1 MGKNKSNKKDA
12 IIDIEFTGLDKT
24 FITDNEIIQ
33 VKLINTTNGKAIL
46 RNFNSKKPL
55 SAHTQLEHRVT
66 KYIDCPYFSDSE
78 FNNMLNEIELEI
90 GNTKFF
96 GFGTAMDI
104 KMLSKYGINI
114 QIEDIQTKLQ
124 RSKFAYRMAT
134 EGSSLEA
141 TYLIVTGKYP
151 DNINHASI
159 DELNIIYELYKEVKK
174 IKKLH
179 RYMKYVPFGHCA
191 GMKIYDYVGD
201 YRRAADGYRY
211 NNNDE
216 FAKALDYYISLRGEE
231 FYGW

>member
-1 MGKNKSNKKDA
+1 METTKDA
-12 IIDIEFTGLDKT
+12 IIDIEFTGLDRT
-24 FITDNEIIQ
+24 FINDNEIIQ
-33 VKLINTTNGKAIL
+33 VKMMNIKNRKKVC

-90 GNTKFF
+90 GNTKFY
-96 GFGTAMDI
+96 GFGNSMDI
-104 KMLSKYGINI
+104 KMLQKYNI
-114 QIEDIQTKLQ
+114 YISIIDIREHFQKTEY
-124 RSKFAYRMAT
+124 AYRMAT

-151 DNINHASI
+151 D
-159 DELNIIYELYKEVKK
+159 KK
-174 IKKLH
+174 ISHSDVSELLLIEKLYYKMLKTPAKE
-179 RYMKYVPFGHCA
+179 YMAIVPHGHCA
-191 GMKIYDYVGD
+191 GMQICDYVVN

-216 FAKALDYYISLRGEE
+216 FAKALDYYISLQGEE
-231 FYGW
+231 FEDEEW